1 MAKALPLLFP
11 VSLKAREKV
20 RTPVLG
26 KHLLE
31 LMPSDVS
38 VRFPVTNVIL
48 FIHTHLKFPQMPKIL
63 VITV

>member
-1 MAKALPLLFP
+1 MAKALSLLLP

-26 KHLLE
+26 KHSLE
-31 LMPSDVS
+31 LMFSNVS

-48 FIHTHLKFPQMPKIL
+48 FIHTHLKFP
-63 VITV
+63 

>member
-1 MAKALPLLFP
+1 MAKALSLLFP

-26 KHLLE
+26 KHSLE
-31 LMPSDVS
+31 LMFSNVS

-48 FIHTHLKFPQMPKIL
+48 FIHTHLKFPQVPKIL
-63 VITV
+63 VIIV